1 MKKFL
6 AGISKSILYFFGG
19 IFFTLFLFSVLVVV
33 YLYNENIR
41 LKNEIKGINN
51 NSFNMEPKDKIEKLI
66 PETIIDDEPEV
77 RPQPVP
83 KGIIW
88 QNWNNV
94 KMNMTADEVVNLLGN
109 PSQVISMI
117 DETKYI
123 YKDERNEGTINFN
136 RIMRVISIN
145 R

>member
-77 RPQPVP
+77 RLQPVP